1 MNDEQKLPESID
13 NPQAEDNEKEI
24 DIVEILSKLW
34 AKRITIAKWG
44 GIAAVIGLV
53 VAFSIPKEY
62 STTIKLASEGTKG
75 ASGGSISALAAMAG
89 ITSGLTSGDAVAP
102 QLYPDV
108 VKSTKFN
115 VGLLDVPVTVSKDDS
130 VYTVAQYLSEHTRS
144 PWWSAILSLPGKAIG
159 GVMSL
164 FRDKPEETAEGETD
178 PFNLTSGE
186 AAVVGALKGRITCDY
201 NIKTMVNT
209 ITVTMQDP
217 LVSALLADTVAAHLK
232 EFITDYRTSK
242 AREDLKYAEGLNSE
256 ARENYYK
263 AQQRY
268 ADYLD
273 RNYGLSLHSAQIER
287 DRLANE
293 AQLAFN
299 LFNQTSQQVQIAKA
313 KVQENTPVYAI
324 IQAATVPKNPSKPSK
339 VMILAAFIFLGVAA
353 ASAKVIFADRVT
365 EIRHKISGK

>member
-1 MNDEQKLPESID
+1 MNDEQKQPENIERPD
-13 NPQAEDNEKEI
+13 EENEI

-34 AKRITIAKWG
+34 ASRITIAKWAG
-44 GIAAVIGLV
+44 TAAIIGLI

-62 STTIKLASEGTKG
+62 STTIKLASESSKG
-75 ASGGSISALAAMAG
+75 SSGGSISALAAMAG
-89 ITSGLTSGDAVAP
+89 ISTGMSSGDAVAP

-108 VKSTKFN
+108 VKSTSFN

-130 VYTVAQYLSEHTRS
+130 VYTVTQYLSEHTRA

-164 FRDKPEETAEGETD
+164 FADTPDEIKTD
-178 PFNLTSGE
+178 GPNPFKLTPDES
-186 AAVVGALKGRITCDY
+186 AIVKALNSRISCDY
-201 NIKTMVNT
+201 DLKTMVNT

-232 EFITDYRTSK
+232 EYITDYRTSK
-242 AREDLKYAEGLNSE
+242 AREDLKYAEELNEE
-256 ARENYYK
+256 ARKNYYK

-273 RNYGLSLHSAQIER
+273 RNHGLSLHSASIER

-293 AQLAFN
+293 SQLAFN
-299 LFNQTSQQVQIAKA
+299 LFNQTSQQLQLAKA

-324 IQAATVPKNPSKPSK
+324 IQPATVPDSPSKPSK
-339 VMILAAFIFLGVAA
+339 FMILFAYIFLGAAA
-353 ASAKVIFADRVT
+353 ASAKIIFADRISQ
-365 EIRHKISGK
+365 IRHKISGK

>member
-1 MNDEQKLPESID
+1 MNDEQKKAESID
-13 NPQAEDNEKEI
+13 VTAEDNEKEI

-34 AKRITIAKWG
+34 ASRITIAKWA

-75 ASGGSISALAAMAG
+75 SSGGSISALAAMAG
-89 ITSGLTSGDAVAP
+89 ITTGMSSGDAVAP

-108 VKSTKFN
+108 VKSAKFN

-130 VYTVAQYLSEHTRS
+130 VYTVAQYLTEHNRT
-144 PWWSAILSLPGKAIG
+144 PWWSAILGLPGKAIG
-159 GVMSL
+159 GFMSL
-164 FRDKPEETAEGETD
+164 FRDTPPEIKSDGPNPFKLTPEETATV
-178 PFNLTSGE
+178 N
-186 AAVVGALKGRITCDY
+186 ALRGRISCDY
-201 NIKTMVNT
+201 DIKTMVNT

-217 LVSALLADTVAAHLK
+217 LVSALLADTVASHLK

-242 AREDLKYAEGLNSE
+242 AREDLKYAEKLNEE
-256 ARENYYK
+256 ARQNYYN

-273 RNYGLSLHSAQIER
+273 RNHGLSLHSASIER

-293 AQLAFN
+293 SQLAFN
-299 LFNQTSQQVQIAKA
+299 LFNQTSQQLQLAKA

-324 IQAATVPKNPSKPSK
+324 IQPATVPDSPSKPSK
-339 VMILAAFIFLGVAA
+339 FMILFAFIFLGVAA
-353 ASAKVIFADRVT
+353 ASAKVIFADRIT